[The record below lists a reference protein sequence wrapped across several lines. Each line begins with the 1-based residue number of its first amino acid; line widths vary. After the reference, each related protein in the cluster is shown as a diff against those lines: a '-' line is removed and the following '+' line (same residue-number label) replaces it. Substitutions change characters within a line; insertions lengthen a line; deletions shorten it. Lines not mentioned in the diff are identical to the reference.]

1 MTRPIPVRL
10 ADLTIA
16 RLEIT
21 GAGVL
26 MGLGGAGLGLAL
38 FVPLV
43 MATPVAIIG
52 AALLILG
59 GIFHHKKPAP

>member
-10 ADLTIA
+10 ADL
-16 RLEIT
+16 
-21 GAGVL
+21 
-26 MGLGGAGLGLAL
+26 LAL